1 MVLPL
6 PLPSSLV
13 KNKLQPQVDDE
24 FLYSD
29 WVLNLSKHFFPNK
42 SLSHQHRTV

>member
-13 KNKLQPQVDDE
+13 KNKSQPQVDDE

-29 WVLNLSKHFFPNK
+29 WVLNLNNLIEFE
-42 SLSHQHRTV
+42 